1 MSAAYAPVNAADASR
16 SNGLYSG
23 RVARSAMMSGGVQDI
38 IDQQVAGAMLQVEA
52 ALDDEMNRIDNLNVC
67 RRRHTCQRSLPRSLT
82 SAASTCLSGGRP
94 AEDSGQP
101 VKGDAGEGCGAA
113 GARHH
118 ALARTAATEAEA
130 LWRSWLGRGC
140 GCG

>member
-1 MSAAYAPVNAADASR
+1 M
-16 SNGLYSG
+16 
-23 RVARSAMMSGGVQDI
+23 QDI
-38 IDQQVAGAMLQVEA
+38 IDQQVAGALLQVEA

-67 RRRHTCQRSLPRSLT
+67 RRRHPCQHTRSLPRSLT

-94 AEDSGQP
+94 AEDSGEP